1 MGKHAL
7 LCQRWKIEALLA
19 TLRRESWLE
28 KSRRCSASPPLLSL
42 DLSLMALL
50 VYLAPQPQRL
60 LLQRTKRNLA
70 FSKPCS
76 PCSSLQRTP
85 PPPPQRQPPPSV
97 VVCWEVVSL
106 VVRAMMR
113 QPQAPQQLPQ
123 QPPPP
128 QPHQPQPPQ
137 SVEAFLEEGSSARL
151 TTFFY
156 LLKQNQIEFANS
168 WKQKTVLHPL
178 CEVNSRKNIAHGEKI
193 LSG

>member
-1 MGKHAL
+1 MG
-7 LCQRWKIEALLA
+7 
-19 TLRRESWLE
+19 E

-60 LLQRTKRNLA
+60 PLQRTKRNLA
-70 FSKPCS
+70 FSEPCS
-76 PCSSLQRTP
+76 PCSSLQQR
-85 PPPPQRQPPPSV
+85 PPPPQRQPPQSV
-97 VVCWEVVSL
+97 VVCLEGDSSV
-106 VVRAMMR
+106 AMTR
-113 QPQAPQQLPQ
+113 PQ

-178 CEVNSRKNIAHGEKI
+178 CEVNSR
-193 LSG
+193 

>member
-1 MGKHAL
+1 MG
-7 LCQRWKIEALLA
+7 
-19 TLRRESWLE
+19 E

-60 LLQRTKRNLA
+60 PLQRTKRNLA

-76 PCSSLQRTP
+76 PCSSLQQR

-113 QPQAPQQLPQ
+113 QPQ
-123 QPPPP
+123 PP

-137 SVEAFLEEGSSARL
+137 SVEAFLEEGSSVAMTRP
-151 TTFFY
+151 
-156 LLKQNQIEFANS
+156 QQPPPPQPHQPQPPQSVE
-168 WKQKTVLHPL
+168 
-178 CEVNSRKNIAHGEKI
+178 
-193 LSG
+193 

>member
-1 MGKHAL
+1 MG
-7 LCQRWKIEALLA
+7 
-19 TLRRESWLE
+19 E

-76 PCSSLQRTP
+76 PCSSLQQRQA
-85 PPPPQRQPPPSV
+85 PPPQRPPPPSV
-97 VVCWEVVSL
+97 VVCWEEVSLDEVSL
-106 VVRAMMR
+106 VAMTR
-113 QPQAPQQLPQ
+113 PQ
-123 QPPPP
+123 QPQPP

-137 SVEAFLEEGSSARL
+137 SVEAFLEEGSFARL

-156 LLKQNQIEFANS
+156 LLIQNQIQFANS
-168 WKQKTVLHPL
+168 RKKKTVLHPL
-178 CEVNSRKNIAHGEKI
+178 CEVNSRKSIAHGEKI
-193 LSG
+193 L

>member
-1 MGKHAL
+1 MG
-7 LCQRWKIEALLA
+7 
-19 TLRRESWLE
+19 E

-60 LLQRTKRNLA
+60 PLQQTKRNLA

-76 PCSSLQRTP
+76 PCSSLQQRQA
-85 PPPPQRQPPPSV
+85 PPPQRQPPPSV

-113 QPQAPQQLPQ
+113 QAQAPQQLPQ
-123 QPPPP
+123 QPPQSAEVYLEEVSLVAMTRPQQPQPP

-137 SVEAFLEEGSSARL
+137 SVEAFLEEGSFARL

-156 LLKQNQIEFANS
+156 LFIQNQIQFANS
-168 WKQKTVLHPL
+168 RKQKTVLHPL
-178 CEVNSRKNIAHGEKI
+178 CEVNSRKSIAHGEKI
-193 LSG
+193 L